1 MTTRARDVAAGA
13 TRQTFVF
20 TATGG
25 QTTFTGADD
34 NGNTL
39 QYNNDKVDIFLNGT
53 RLSPADYTATD
64 GTSIVLG
71 TGTVLNDVVDIIT
84 FGIIGI
90 NSFLDI
96 NGLEFIL
103 DADGDTTLHA
113 STDDQIDVKIG
124 GNDRLV
130 LTSGDIDLKN
140 DGTVSGIKLYC
151 ESSNAHYARLQSG
164 PHSGYSGNVSLTLP
178 TTTDTLVG
186 RSTTD
191 TLTNKTIDASS
202 NTISNIGDSQTVAGI
217 NANKIADGS
226 VSNTEF
232 QYLNGVTS
240 NIQSQI
246 DNIDTDIVN
255 DTTPQL
261 GGNLDLNS
269 NNITG
274 TGNINITGGLT
285 ISGDLAVNGTTT
297 TINSTTLSVDD
308 KNIELGATASPS
320 DTSADGGGITLKGS
334 TDHTFNWVNSTDAWT
349 SSEHLNLASGK
360 EYKINGTSLK
370 DVTETLTNKSGNISQ
385 WTNDSGYYNSSTLS
399 TILQAV
405 YPVGSIYT
413 NATNSTN
420 PGTLLGFGTWA
431 AFGAGRVPVGID
443 SGQTE
448 FDTAEETGGAK
459 THTLSTAEIPSH
471 YHLSGYGRDATPR
484 YGTTTGLSSVR
495 IDNDGNAYNSTSSA
509 HTSSVGSGNAHN
521 NLQPYIVVYMWK
533 RTA

>member
-13 TRQTFVF
+13 TRQTFVY

-25 QTTFTGADD
+25 QTTFSGNDA
-34 NGNTL
+34 NGNAL
-39 QYNNDKVDIFLNGT
+39 QYNNDKVDVFLNGT

-71 TGTVLNDVVDIIT
+71 TAAVANDVVDIIS

-140 DGTVSGIKLYC
+140 DGTASGIKLYC

-164 PHSGYSGNVSLTLP
+164 PHSGYSGNATLTLP
-178 TTTDTLVG
+178 TTTDTIVG
-186 RSTTD
+186 RDTTD
-191 TLTNKTIDASS
+191 TLTNKTIAIGS
-202 NTISNIGDSQTVAGI
+202 NSISGTVFTVTDGSNSTNTVMGGTLTFSGTSNEVTVAESSGTVTI
-217 NANKIADGS
+217 GLPDDVTIA
-226 VSNTEF
+226 
-232 QYLNGVTS
+232 
-240 NIQSQI
+240 
-246 DNIDTDIVN
+246 
-255 DTTPQL
+255 
-261 GGNLDLNS
+261 GNL
-269 NNITG
+269 T
-274 TGNINITGGLT
+274 
-285 ISGDLAVNGTTT
+285 VNGTTT

-308 KNIELGATASPS
+308 KNIELGSVDSPD
-320 DTSADGGGITLKGS
+320 DTTADGGGITLKGA

-349 SSEHLNLASGK
+349 SSEHINLASGK
-360 EYKINGTSLK
+360 DFKINNVSYVQTVL
-370 DVTETLTNKSGNISQ
+370 D
-385 WTNDSGYYNSSTLS
+385 
-399 TILQAV
+399 AV

-420 PGTLLGFGTWA
+420 PGTLLGFGTWV

-459 THTLSTAEIPSH
+459 THTLSEAEIPSH
-471 YHLSGYGRDATPR
+471 YHLSGYGRDAAPR

-509 HTSSVGSGNAHN
+509 HTSSAGSGNAHN

>member
-13 TRQTFVF
+13 TRQTFVY

-25 QTTFTGADD
+25 QTTFSGNDA
-34 NGNTL
+34 NGNAL
-39 QYNNDKVDIFLNGT
+39 QYNNDKVDVFLNGT

-71 TGTVLNDVVDIIT
+71 TAAVANDVVDIIS

-140 DGTVSGIKLYC
+140 DGTASGIKLYC

-164 PHSGYSGNVSLTLP
+164 PHSGYSGNATLTLP
-178 TTTDTLVG
+178 TTTDTIVG
-186 RSTTD
+186 RDTTD
-191 TLTNKTIDASS
+191 TLTNKTIAIGS
-202 NTISNIGDSQTVAGI
+202 NSISGTVFTVTDGSNSTNTVMGGTLTFSGTSNEVTVAESSGTVTI
-217 NANKIADGS
+217 GLPDDVTIA
-226 VSNTEF
+226 
-232 QYLNGVTS
+232 
-240 NIQSQI
+240 
-246 DNIDTDIVN
+246 
-255 DTTPQL
+255 
-261 GGNLDLNS
+261 GNL
-269 NNITG
+269 T
-274 TGNINITGGLT
+274 
-285 ISGDLAVNGTTT
+285 VNGTTT

-308 KNIELGATASPS
+308 KNIELGSVDSPD
-320 DTSADGGGITLKGS
+320 DTTADGGGITLKGA

-349 SSEHLNLASGK
+349 SSEHINLASGK
-360 EYKINGTSLK
+360 DFKINNVSYVQTVL
-370 DVTETLTNKSGNISQ
+370 D
-385 WTNDSGYYNSSTLS
+385 
-399 TILQAV
+399 AV

-420 PGTLLGFGTWA
+420 PGTLLGFGTWV

-459 THTLSTAEIPSH
+459 THTLSEAEIPSH
-471 YHLSGYGRDATPR
+471 YHLSGYGRDAAPR

-495 IDNDGNAYNSTSSA
+495 IDNDGNAFNSTSSA
-509 HTSSVGSGNAHN
+509 HTSSAGSGNAHN